1 MNIEIITT
9 KKKISKSIIRQLEP
23 ASINDIN
30 HFNSMP
36 TIGYYV
42 RDLGAK
48 FPPKVALFEGING
61 WKIIGLRDWKPAGSN
76 RIECNARD
84 MGVRGTSVKTIGE
97 QIDRDDYLDA
107 YNEMKKSCL
116 KNHLII

>member
-1 MNIEIITT
+1 MEIEVITT
-9 KKKISKSIIRQLEP
+9 KKKLSKAVIKQLEP
-23 ASINDIN
+23 ATIHDIN

-48 FPPKVALFEGING
+48 FPPRVALFEGING
-61 WKIIGLRDWKPAGSN
+61 WKIIGLRDWEPVGTN
-76 RIECNARD
+76 RIECSARD
-84 MGVRGTSVKTIGE
+84 MGMRGISVKTIGE
-97 QIDRDDYLDA
+97 QFNRDEYLSS
-107 YNEMKKSCL
+107 YNHMKKSCL